1 MKQLLLTCS
10 LFTIA
15 FFTKAQNVAINTDG
29 TTAHSSAMLDV
40 KSITKGFLM
49 PRMTS
54 AQRSAIAS
62 PVIGLL
68 VFDTDTKTMWA
79 YDGSNWKNLYT
90 SGGLTLPY
98 SQNVNLA
105 SPGFL
110 VNNIGTGAG
119 IEATSSNEFG
129 MALSAKTSG
138 AFGWGL
144 FGFSN
149 KPGAKTINAIAD
161 SGTVFHGENNY
172 VGNTNTLM
180 NLFNRGLAKTLSV
193 QLANTNSTSPNMQV
207 AGNNLAEQLMIYQTN
222 AANTKAA
229 VQINNSGTGFGIHSI
244 AASGTGIRGE
254 SAGAGSNGVHGLNTS
269 TGVGVRGES
278 INGTGMVGYS
288 TNGTGI
294 SASSI
299 AGTGIYVNSISGLA
313 LNVNGNVKIAG
324 GNTAPGA
331 GKILTSDANGNAT
344 WQDAPAIPAPTP
356 KIAFRAAGIAEPA
369 DPENIIPSSPPGEF
383 AIRKKVDF
391 AAMSYDFGGVYT
403 LYNGSNENTASKFAV
418 PLTGLYHFDAQFE
431 FMFAITFDFREIE
444 ISIMV
449 QRGSET
455 FEMARGGGY
464 INSVDNTV
472 ASISTDLTLLAG
484 DKVYIAARQYNL
496 SSLPSPFVS
505 STFSNFFGGHLVFPF
520 GN

>member
-1 MKQLLLTCS
+1 MKKLIFICLLVTL
-10 LFTIA
+10 A
-15 FFTKAQNVAINTDG
+15 FFTQAQNVAINNDG
-29 TTAHSSAMLDV
+29 TTAHTSAMLDV

-62 PVIGLL
+62 PIIGLL

-79 YDGSNWKNLYT
+79 YDGANWKNLYT
-90 SGGLTLPY
+90 SGGLALPY
-98 SQNVNLA
+98 TQSVNLA
-105 SPGFL
+105 TPGFL
-110 VNNIGTGAG
+110 VNNVGTAAG

-129 MALSAKTSG
+129 MALSGKTTG

-144 FGFSN
+144 FAYSSR
-149 KPGAKTINAIAD
+149 PGAKTINAITD

-172 VGNTNTLM
+172 VSNTNTLM
-180 NLFNRGLAKTLSV
+180 NLLNRGLAKTLSV
-193 QLANTNSTSPNMQV
+193 QLANTNSTSPNMQL
-207 AGNNLAEQLMIYQTN
+207 AGNNLAEQLLIYQTN
-222 AANTKAA
+222 VANTKAA
-229 VQINNSGTGFGIHSI
+229 VQVNNSGTGFGIHAM

-254 SAGAGSNGVHGLNTS
+254 SGGAGSNGVFGLNTS

-313 LNVNGNVKIAG
+313 LNVNGNLKIAG
-324 GNTAPGA
+324 GNTTPGA

-344 WQDAPAIPAPTP
+344 WQDAPAAPAPTP
-356 KIAFRAAGIAEPA
+356 KIAFRAAGIADPA
-369 DPENIIPSSPPGEF
+369 DLENIIPSSPPGEF

-496 SSLPSPFVS
+496 SSLPSAFVP